1 MTRKRHCIR
10 AAASVTP
17 WPLQDAKARFSEL
30 VRRAQDEG
38 PQHVTVHGREAVAIV
53 GAEEYRMLHGTRD
66 WRELVQAMQDSPH
79 RDIDLTPE
87 RSVMPVRD
95 IAL

>member
-1 MTRKRHCIR
+1 ML
-10 AAASVTP
+10 
-17 WPLQDAKARFSEL
+17 PL
-30 VRRAQDEG
+30 
-38 PQHVTVHGREAVAIV
+38 P
-53 GAEEYRMLHGTRD
+53 AEEYRMLHGTRD